1 MWPWDMFL
9 TSRHNATY
17 KRIDPWCAGGVISLC
32 EIIKYCRQ
40 KVKSSSAKTDKHHS
54 YDTMNKPASLSYI
67 TLSDKKHDL
76 GTKQIKN

>member
-1 MWPWDMFL
+1 M
-9 TSRHNATY
+9 
-17 KRIDPWCAGGVISLC
+17 SLC